1 MLIGTPRVHAGVC
14 DASAAVFVHRGST
27 HFLVADD
34 EDQSHTLLRLYD
46 AGANGP
52 PLREH
57 CLSNDALQPD
67 PDEPEIDLEGS
78 SWLGERI
85 FWIGSHSRSKK
96 GKPRPS
102 RHRLFATA
110 FKDGAPVVDG
120 SPYTTLLRD
129 IEQQLSLKLDKR
141 LAPKEGGVSIEGLS
155 RSDQAGELLV
165 AFRSPLVEGKA
176 AVIPINNADAV
187 VDSGAPAEL
196 GRPVLLHLGGL
207 GIRSLEYWP
216 ERSSYLIV
224 AGPTGDEEASCRL
237 LRWSGPP
244 SDKLELLDNVDFD
257 RMGIDGGTPEGLLI
271 EPNSGTVYFLF
282 DEGRRIVDG
291 VQCKDAPKRSF
302 RSVSIRGL
310 LP

>member
-1 MLIGTPRVHAGVC
+1 MLIGTPRVHTGVC
-14 DASAAVFVHRGST
+14 DASAAVFIHRGST

-34 EDQSHTLLRLYD
+34 EDQSQTLLRLYD

-57 CLSNDALQPD
+57 RLSNDALQPD

-78 SWLGERI
+78 AWLGERI

-96 GKPRPS
+96 GKPRPG

-110 FKDGAPVVDG
+110 FQDGVPVVEG

-129 IEQQLSLKLDKR
+129 IETQLSLKLDKR
-141 LAPKEGGVSIEGLS
+141 LAPQDGGVSIEGLS
-155 RSDQAGELLV
+155 RSDHAGELLV
-165 AFRSPLVEGKA
+165 AFRSPLVKGKA
-176 AVIPINNADAV
+176 AVIPVKNANAI
-187 VDSGAPAEL
+187 VDSGTPAEL

-216 ERSSYLIV
+216 ERSSYLMI
-224 AGPTGDEEASCRL
+224 AGPTGDENASCRL
-237 LRWSGPP
+237 LRWPGPP
-244 SDKLELLDNVDFD
+244 SDELELLDIVDFD
-257 RMGIDGGTPEGLLI
+257 AMGVDGGTPEGLLI
-271 EPNSGTVYFLF
+271 ESNSGTVYILF
-282 DEGRRIVDG
+282 DEGRRIVNG
-291 VQCKDAPKRSF
+291 SQCKDAATRSF
-302 RSVSIRGL
+302 RSISIRGL